1 MTVVGALESPP
12 VHALHWLRKALLNPV
27 VSGSLLLAL
36 VRAPE
41 PTRAAVLG
49 RLRLPPTFDLH
60 LVRYILQALLGV
72 GTVRFLN
79 RRLNTIAS
87 NGGRLSRAPGWDWP
101 KELAVVSGGCSGIGQ
116 NIVEQLAGR
125 GVTVAIFDVQDLPK
139 SFESRDNIHYFKC
152 DVTSPQAVG
161 MTADTVRRELGHPT
175 ILVNNAGITSPHSI
189 LDMPQETLNKV
200 FQVNTISHWYMVQ
213 QFLPNMVKANKGH
226 VVTVASIAS
235 FVALAKAADYSATKA
250 SALAFHEALN
260 TELRC
265 IYKADNVLTTIV
277 HPNFVRT
284 PLVAAFVDT
293 LEKAGVKL
301 LTSDQVASATTKQIF
316 SQRGAQLV
324 LPDNMSF
331 VSAFRSW
338 PVWVQS
344 FIRGL
349 IGSSAKDL

>member
-1 MTVVGALESPP
+1 MTAVGALESPP
-12 VHALHWLRKALLNPV
+12 VHALHWLRKALLNPA

-36 VRAPE
+36 LTAPE
-41 PTRAAVLG
+41 HTRAAVLG
-49 RLRLPPTFDLH
+49 RLRLPPTFDLD

-79 RRLNTIAS
+79 RRLNTISS
-87 NGGRLSRAPGWDWP
+87 NGGRLSKAPGWNWP
-101 KELAVVSGGCSGIGQ
+101 KELAVVTGGCSGIGQ
-116 NIVEQLAGR
+116 NIVEQLAER
-125 GVTVAIFDVQDLPK
+125 GVTVAIFDVQSLPK
-139 SFESRDNIHYFKC
+139 SLEGRDNIRYFKC
-152 DVTSPQAVG
+152 DVTSPQSVG
-161 MTADTVRRELGHPT
+161 MMADTVRRELGHPT

-213 QFLPNMVKANKGH
+213 QFLPNMVKTNKGH
-226 VVTVASIAS
+226 IVTVASIAS
-235 FVALAKAADYSATKA
+235 FIALAKAADYSATKA

-265 IYKADNVLTTIV
+265 IYKANNVLTTIV

-284 PLVAAFVDT
+284 PLVAAFVDN
-293 LEKAGVKL
+293 LEKAGIKL
-301 LTSDQVASATTKQIF
+301 LTSEHVASATTRQIF

-331 VSAFRSW
+331 ISAFRAW
-338 PVWVQS
+338 PAWAQNLVRRTV
-344 FIRGL
+344 
-349 IGSSAKDL
+349 GSSAKDM